1 MNSCKRNLKTE
12 EKLLFISK
20 DLNSN
25 RKRLMICKSNMM
37 KSQSSMMRDMLSK
50 SKNINK
56 IFRKQ

>member
-50 SKNINK
+50 NKNINK